1 MNGADIDGGNAKVA
15 RETTGGFG
23 AGVTRWMVMVVVMEL
38 DALRALGCWGAG
50 VLGCWGAGALGLSGS
65 RALG

>member
-1 MNGADIDGGNAKVA
+1 LNGADIDGGNAKVA

-50 VLGCWGAGALGLSGS
+50 RWALGA
-65 RALG
+65 RAGELASWRAP